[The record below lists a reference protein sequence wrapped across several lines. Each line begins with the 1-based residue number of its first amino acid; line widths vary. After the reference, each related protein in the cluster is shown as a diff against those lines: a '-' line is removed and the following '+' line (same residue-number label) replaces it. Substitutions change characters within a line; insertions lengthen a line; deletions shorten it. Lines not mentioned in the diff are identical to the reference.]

1 MAGLHLLTLSLI
13 KVSNINFLQSLPVS
27 ALSSLIRDFIQLQC
41 AKQLLQ
47 MRRTTSSKYKW
58 FWQES
63 VGGWKAEECRK
74 AEEGGVKTKLQS
86 QAPMQ
91 ALVKLSVL
99 RCSDR
104 KGKGK
109 AHNSTDTGTL
119 SHIIVSFRKRNTNR
133 CKTTY
138 RERNT
143 SHRRR
148 SS

>member
-1 MAGLHLLTLSLI
+1 M
-13 KVSNINFLQSLPVS
+13 
-27 ALSSLIRDFIQLQC
+27 
-41 AKQLLQ
+41 
-47 MRRTTSSKYKW
+47 
-58 FWQES
+58 QE
-63 VGGWKAEECRK
+63 GRG
-74 AEEGGVKTKLQS
+74 GGVKTKLQS

-119 SHIIVSFRKRNTNR
+119 SHIIVKRNTNR

-143 SHRRR
+143 SQSRQ
-148 SS
+148 